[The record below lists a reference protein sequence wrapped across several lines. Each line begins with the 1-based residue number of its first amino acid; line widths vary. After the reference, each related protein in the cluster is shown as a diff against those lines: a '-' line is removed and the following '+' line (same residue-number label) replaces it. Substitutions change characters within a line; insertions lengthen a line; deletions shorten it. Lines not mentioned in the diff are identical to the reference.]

1 MSQFL
6 TLLQKEMLE
15 MARNFKWV
23 WVPIVF
29 IILGVQEPLTQFYL
43 PQILDSLG
51 GLPEAAVIEI
61 PTPAPA
67 EVLVGGLGQYNMMG
81 FLIIILLCMSL
92 VAGEVKSGTAAMI
105 LVKPVKHGYYITAK
119 WVGALL
125 LVWVSFFLGYLVT
138 WYYTGLLFDWVP
150 FDAFLGSFF
159 IEGLWLSF
167 IVTLT
172 LFFSSVFTI
181 PGAAGFSSA
190 ALLIIL
196 SLASSSLSHFLEWSP
211 GLLPSYASG
220 YLVEDS
226 LNHDGVMAIVLS
238 TVVMLIILFLAMRI
252 FRKKELAAYP
262 VYKKCRLSNEGWH
275 FFSPLFSWAIS
286 FLMELFF

>member
-6 TLLQKEMLE
+6 TLLQKEILE

-29 IILGVQEPLTQFYL
+29 IILGVQEPLTQYYL
-43 PQILDSLG
+43 PQLLDSLG
-51 GLPEAAVIEI
+51 GLPEGAVIEI

-67 EVLVGGLGQYNMMG
+67 QVLVGGLGQYNMMG
-81 FLIIILLCMSL
+81 FLITILLCMSL

-105 LVKPVKHGYYITAK
+105 LVKPVKHGYYIAAK

-125 LVWVSFFLGYLVT
+125 LVWASFSLGYLVT

-196 SLASSSLSHFLEWSP
+196 SLASSSFSHLLEWSP
-211 GLLPSYASG
+211 GLLPSYAAS

-226 LNHDGVMAIVLS
+226 LKQDGAMAIALSAVL
-238 TVVMLIILFLAMRI
+238 MLILLYLAMRI
-252 FRKKELAAYP
+252 FRKKELAA
-262 VYKKCRLSNEGWH
+262 
-275 FFSPLFSWAIS
+275 
-286 FLMELFF
+286 